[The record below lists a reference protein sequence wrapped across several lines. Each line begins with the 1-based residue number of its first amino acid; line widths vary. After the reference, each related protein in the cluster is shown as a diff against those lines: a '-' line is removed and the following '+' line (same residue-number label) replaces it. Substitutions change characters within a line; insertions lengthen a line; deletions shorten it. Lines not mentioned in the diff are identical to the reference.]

1 MKRPQH
7 RTREERI
14 VTIEDLEVRAA
25 DGTDPL
31 RIIGHPVVYDRWSED
46 LGGFREKIMPGAA
59 TKTIKESDIRVL
71 FNHDPN
77 FVLGRNKAGT
87 ATFEEDAKGVRM
99 VNFPPDTDTIRDLVI
114 TPMERKD
121 ITQMSFAFSVVNP
134 EPMDPQ
140 DGVRYGDHW
149 EAPKKSGGLWER
161 FVNEFRMYDGSV
173 VTFPA
178 YPTTDV
184 GVRDSL
190 GLIDIAGLDLRALTA
205 LLTRAERGIPL
216 TDADIDLITGSVAV
230 LRSYLP
236 SEPEPIK
243 ATIPDEPKAGRSV
256 VHLARLLELREREL
270 SLTA

>member
-7 RTREERI
+7 RTREERV

-25 DGTDPL
+25 SGSDPL
-31 RIIGHPVVYDRWSED
+31 RIIGHPVVYSRWSED
-46 LGGFREKIMPGAA
+46 LGGFREMILPGAA

-77 FVLGRNKAGT
+77 FILGRNKAGT
-87 ATFEEDAKGVRM
+87 ATFEEDAKGVLM
-99 VNFPPDTDTIRDLVI
+99 VNYPPDTDTIRDLVI
-114 TPMERKD
+114 TPMERND
-121 ITQMSFAFSVVNP
+121 INQMSFSFSIVNP
-134 EPMDPQ
+134 EPAMPMD
-140 DGVRYGDHW
+140 GMRYGDHW
-149 EAPKKSGGLWER
+149 QMPTKAGGLWER
-161 FVNEFRMYDGSV
+161 TISELRMYDGSV

-178 YPTTDV
+178 YPQTDV
-184 GVRDSL
+184 GVRDAL
-190 GLIDIAGLDLRALTA
+190 GLIDIAGLDLHALTA

-236 SEPEPIK
+236 SEPEPTV
-243 ATIPDEPKAGRSV
+243 ATTHDEPKAGRSI
-256 VHLARLLELREREL
+256 VHLARLLDLREREL